1 MDVRLTQTTSRSE
14 RTSLDPTD
22 DVCCELVSG
31 KVVDETACACV
42 VGADDG
48 AQEGFNLM
56 ESSLESEDVSFGRTA
71 LVTGAGIGAGCW

>member
-1 MDVRLTQTTSRSE
+1 MNVRLTKTTSRSE

-31 KVVDETACACV
+31 EVVDETTCSCV

-56 ESSLESEDVSFGRTA
+56 ESSLESEDVSFGRTT
-71 LVTGAGIGAGCW
+71 LVARAYECMRE